1 MKGFATMSKLRAPVA
16 LDVRFSGY
24 DYPDNLDYLGGC
36 TNSVLVVEVPGGG
49 DARAVCLPGVGRRER
64 GLSDKGTN
72 KGTDKVADEVC
83 RIRVHGQTRA
93 DFMLGRSRAGATV
106 GRMKLTVTRIA
117 VALCVMAYSAWA
129 GAAELQKL
137 KVLYVGD
144 LRAARASE
152 FAGLLKTNVG
162 VFGTAAIST
171 FKPEQAAQFDVVL
184 LDWPQSGEL
193 RELKR
198 APLGERETWTKPT
211 VLLGSA
217 GLNLAVVWKVRGGS
231 G

>member
-1 MKGFATMSKLRAPVA
+1 
-16 LDVRFSGY
+16 
-24 DYPDNLDYLGGC
+24 
-36 TNSVLVVEVPGGG
+36 
-49 DARAVCLPGVGRRER
+49 
-64 GLSDKGTN
+64 
-72 KGTDKVADEVC
+72 
-83 RIRVHGQTRA
+83 
-93 DFMLGRSRAGATV
+93 
-106 GRMKLTVTRIA
+106 MKLTVARTA
-117 VALCVMAYSAWA
+117 VALSVMAYSAWA

-162 VFGTAAIST
+162 GFGTAAIST

-193 RELKR
+193 REMKR
-198 APLGERETWTKPT
+198 APLGERETWTKST